1 MADLLIE
8 LFSEEIPARMQ
19 KRAGE
24 DLKKLVTNGMV
35 EAGLTY
41 ASAAAFATPRRLCL
55 TVEGVLDASPR
66 TVEERKGPKADA
78 PEKAIEG
85 FLRGAGLTRDDLEE
99 RDTPKGKILFAK
111 ITKEGRPAADII
123 AEVLE
128 QTIRTFPWPKSM
140 RWGSGT
146 LKWVRPLH
154 SILCILSREDG
165 AEVVPFE
172 VDGIVSGNSTRGH
185 RFLAPDAFTVTG
197 FDDYTSKLK
206 RAFVVLDAAERQDTI
221 WNDAINMAFANGLE
235 VVEDAGLLA
244 EVAGLVEWPVVLMG
258 RIGDDFLDL
267 PPEVLQ
273 TSMKEHQKFFSV
285 RNPKTGR
292 IERFVTVANRTTA
305 DNGATI
311 LAGNEKVLSARLA
324 DAKFFW
330 DNDLRVAKSDAGMA
344 TWVENLKNVT
354 FHNKLGTQAE
364 LIERMAVLARELAP
378 MVGADPDVAEAAA
391 KIAKADLSSEMVYE
405 FPELQGL
412 MGRYYAAAAGMSEEI
427 AAASEEHYAPL
438 GPSDDVPT
446 APVSIAV
453 ALAEKIDKLTGFWAI
468 DEKPTGSKDP
478 FALRRA
484 ALGVI
489 RLSASNSLPLIEVIR
504 SWEVAM
510 LSYLATREEIVI
522 FEVVDPIL
530 RTKRLV
536 GFQGN
541 SIKHVSVFERF
552 WPTSLTEHPNVD
564 AESVEDEKKAE
575 DFFKSAVRVLEHR
588 GHTGILYHDKYDT
601 DLLSFFHDRLK
612 VYLKDQGIRHD
623 IIDACIAMEGND
635 DLTLLVKRA
644 RALSDTLKTDDGEN
658 LLQAFKRANN
668 ILSQAEEADGV
679 EYSYGADVKYAETE
693 EEKALFAALDAAEAT
708 IMPAMEAQDFTTAM
722 SAMAGLRPALDA
734 FFEAVQINTDN
745 ATVRR
750 NRLNLLSRIRT
761 LCASVADLTR
771 IDG

>member
-1 MADLLIE
+1 VADLLIE

-19 KRAGE
+19 ARACD
-24 DLKKLVTNGMV
+24 DLKKLMTDGMV

-55 TVEGVLDASPR
+55 TVEGLLDASPR
-66 TVEERKGPKADA
+66 TVEERKGPRADA

-99 RDTPKGKILFAK
+99 RDTPKGAILFAK
-111 ITKEGRPAADII
+111 ITKEGRPAAQII

-128 QTIRTFPWPKSM
+128 QSIRNFPWPKSM
-140 RWGSGT
+140 RWGSGS

-165 AEVVPFE
+165 AEVVPLE
-172 VDGIVSGNSTRGH
+172 VDGIASGNTTRGH
-185 RFLAPDAFTVTG
+185 RFLAPDEITVNG
-197 FDDYTSKLK
+197 FDDYTAKLK
-206 RAFVVLDAAERQDTI
+206 RAFVVLDSAERRDTI
-221 WNDAINMAFANGLE
+221 WHDATNVAFASGME

-258 RIGDDFLDL
+258 RIGDAFLDL

-292 IERFVTVANRTTA
+292 IERFITVANRTTA
-305 DNGATI
+305 DEGVTI

-330 DNDLRVAKSDAGMA
+330 DNDLRVAKSGAGMGA
-344 TWVENLKNVT
+344 WVENLKNVT

-378 MVGADPDVAEAAA
+378 MVGAEPQAAEQAAR
-391 KIAKADLSSEMVYE
+391 IAKADLSSEMVYE

-412 MGRYYAAAAGMSEEI
+412 MGRYYAEAAGFSDEI
-427 AAASEEHYAPL
+427 AAAAEEHYAPL

-446 APVSIAV
+446 APVSVAV

-468 DEKPTGSKDP
+468 DEKPTGSRDP

-489 RLSASNSLPLIEVIR
+489 RLIDHRYISAPLLEIICQRIGYWIHNNVADKVIAVSLEK
-504 SWEVAM
+504 SD
-510 LSYLATREEIVI
+510 LADLYEYVSEKIPP
-522 FEVVDPIL
+522 VDPDAFNRISAENWVA
-530 RTKRLV
+530 RLV
-536 GFQGN
+536 
-541 SIKHVSVFERF
+541 SIKSND
-552 WPTSLTEHPNVD
+552 LD
-564 AESVEDEKKAE
+564 AFVRVANELKRKEKSIAE
-575 DFFKSAVRVLEHR
+575 D
-588 GHTGILYHDKYDT
+588 
-601 DLLSFFHDRLK
+601 LLAFLHDRLK

-623 IIDACIAMEGND
+623 IIDACIAMPQND

-668 ILSQAEEADGV
+668 ILTQAEDADGV
-679 EYSYGADVKYAETE
+679 EYSFGADVKFAETDE
-693 EEKALFAALDAAEAT
+693 ERALFAALDAAEAT
-708 IMPAMEAQDFTTAM
+708 IKPAMEQQDFTTAM

-734 FFEAVQINTDN
+734 FFDTVQINTDN
-745 ATVRR
+745 GAIRR

-761 LCASVADLTR
+761 LCTSVADLTR